1 MRARAAPHRVACPPH
16 TVRRIATPARPN
28 QGVGSWAHASPRT
41 LQSVKPSECVWGLR
55 WELAGLSN
63 GSKYFQYPVLKVLA
77 KYCRSD
83 FAVEV
88 LWVRIFCEL
97 AVAACTASAL
107 RLSDMFVYSETFVD
121 GVQHWRTRIT
131 SQFTHSEGLLREI
144 RDFSDSVELNSKE
157 SVGFQPTKVWK
168 ERDVEAVD

>member
-1 MRARAAPHRVACPPH
+1 MDRTPFWWGATHLLVERYPSSDPVCPIGYTH
-16 TVRRIATPARPN
+16 LGNSSDTY
-28 QGVGSWAHASPRT
+28 T
-41 LQSVKPSECVWGLR
+41 LP
-55 WELAGLSN
+55 GLSN

-144 RDFSDSVELNSKE
+144 TDFSDSVELNSKE
-157 SVGFQPTKVWK
+157 SVGSQPTKVWK